1 MAQNTTIPLA
11 PWGLRPG
18 RRAPVR
24 PRVRLSPGL
33 LSARWPRHPALVV
46 QPGEVLL
53 DPLDVA
59 ECLAV
64 APARHP
70 RRDALD
76 AGPDVRVEL
85 RGAGGAL
92 GVQDGAAPGVVAR
105 EHELAAM
112 EPARFL
118 LPLPPQPAIV
128 RDPRRDVALGVV
140 DRVPADVRVPGH
152 DLAVGRRH
160 ELHDPARAHVA
171 AGGAVEVALGE
182 PLRLEHPP
190 VVGRAEIAL

>member
-46 QPGEVLL
+46 PPGGGLL

-59 ECLAV
+59 AGLAV
-64 APARHP
+64 PPARPP

-85 RGAGGAL
+85 RGAGGAP
-92 GVQDGAAPGVVAR
+92 GVPGGAAPRVVAR
-105 EHELAAM
+105 EPKPH
-112 EPARFL
+112 AR
-118 LPLPPQPAIV
+118 
-128 RDPRRDVALGVV
+128 G
-140 DRVPADVRVPGH
+140 
-152 DLAVGRRH
+152 
-160 ELHDPARAHVA
+160 AH
-171 AGGAVEVALGE
+171 
-182 PLRLEHPP
+182 
-190 VVGRAEIAL
+190 